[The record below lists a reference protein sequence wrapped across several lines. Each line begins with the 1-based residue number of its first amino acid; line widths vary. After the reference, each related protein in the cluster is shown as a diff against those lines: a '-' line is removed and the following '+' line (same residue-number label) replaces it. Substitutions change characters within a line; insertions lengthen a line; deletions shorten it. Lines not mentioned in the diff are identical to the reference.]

1 VSGSPLP
8 VSIPAGTAC
17 LLALASLA
25 SAACGGGDSDDVR
38 NGPQPPPPTARPS
51 IVLVTLDTLR
61 ADRLAP
67 DGPMPR
73 LRRLAASGAVFHR
86 AHAQV
91 PLTLPSH
98 TTILTGRGVRGHG
111 VRDNIGYALGPEIPT
126 VAERFAAAGYATG
139 AIVGG
144 YPLVRSFGLGRGFD
158 LYDDRMTR
166 SPPTGRSGHTER
178 RAERVVDA
186 ALDWVRRRSG
196 KPFFLWVHL
205 FDPHDPYEAPPPFGG
220 RHSHPYDDEVA
231 YTDHQLGRLVDG
243 IGRSVGTA
251 LWTIV
256 TADHGEALGQH
267 GEATHGVFLYEPTLR
282 VPLVIVPPV
291 KGRAKVVDAPVSLVD
306 VAPTL
311 LEAAGL
317 EPLDGCDGRSLLP
330 YLGSDAAAPAAAP
343 LYLESIHGRRKYGWA
358 PLAGLLEW
366 PQKFVSAPRPEL
378 YDLERDPREQRNRA
392 DETDLSALER
402 RLRETRGG
410 PLPDA
415 RRTTSAPDLDRLAGL
430 GYVGP
435 VTTPPPDDF
444 FDERARPDP
453 KDRIAALPSLERG
466 LAAMAAGRAEQ
477 ARRELEA
484 ALRLDPDN
492 LVVLNNLGILAMQ
505 GGDVERAAE
514 LFTRGLARDDR
525 AEQLANNLGIARSRQ
540 GRQREAAAAFHRA
553 LTSRPTFTAARFNL
567 ALALYRL
574 GKHEEALV
582 ELERVRAEEP
592 GFPDLTATIEEI
604 REAAP

>member
-1 VSGSPLP
+1 MNRSPVP
-8 VSIPAGTAC
+8 VPILTGTVC
-17 LLALASLA
+17 LLALTSLT
-25 SAACGGGDSDDVR
+25 SAACDGGDPQDVR
-38 NGPQPPPPTARPS
+38 NIRQPPPPTSRPS

-67 DGPMPR
+67 EGPMPR
-73 LRRLAASGAVFHR
+73 LRRLAASGAVFNR

-98 TTILTGRGVRGHG
+98 ATILTGRGVRGHG
-111 VRDNIGYALGPEIPT
+111 VRDNIGYALSPEIPT
-126 VAERFAAAGYATG
+126 VAERFSAAGYAT
-139 AIVGG
+139 AAFVGG

-158 LYDDRMTR
+158 RYDDRMTR

-186 ALDWVRRRSG
+186 ALDWVHHRTEQ
-196 KPFFLWVHL
+196 PFFLWVHL
-205 FDPHDPYEAPPPFGG
+205 FDPHDPYEAPKPFGG
-220 RHSHPYDDEVA
+220 RHEHPYDDEVA
-231 YTDHQLGRLVDG
+231 YTDHQLGRLIDG
-243 IGRSVGTA
+243 IGRPA
-251 LWTIV
+251 DNELWVIV

-267 GEATHGVFLYEPTLR
+267 GEPTHGVFLYEPTLR
-282 VPLVIVPPV
+282 VPLVIVPPAASPA
-291 KGRAKVVDAPVSLVD
+291 RIVDAPASLVD

-317 EPLDGCDGRSLLP
+317 EPLDGCDGRSLLS
-330 YLGSDAAAPAAAP
+330 YLGADAAAPTART
-343 LYLESIHGRRKYGWA
+343 LYLESTHGRRKYGWA

-378 YDLERDPREQRNRA
+378 YDLERDPRERRNLVG
-392 DETDLSALER
+392 DSDLSALEQK
-402 RLRETRGG
+402 LREIRRG

-435 VTTPPPDDF
+435 VTTPPRDDF
-444 FDERARPDP
+444 FDEPARPDP

-466 LAAMAAGRAEQ
+466 LAAMAADRVEQ
-477 ARRELEA
+477 ARQELEA

-492 LVVLNNLGILAMQ
+492 LVVLNNLGILALQ
-505 GGDVERAAE
+505 GGDVDRAAE
-514 LFTRGLARDDR
+514 LFSGGLTRDAN

-540 GRQREAAAAFHRA
+540 GRQREAAAAFRQA
-553 LTSRPTFTAARFNL
+553 LASRPTFAGARFNL

-574 GKHEEALV
+574 GKHEEALA

-592 GFPDLTATIEEI
+592 DFPDLTATIEEI
-604 REAAP
+604 RAAGR

>member
-1 VSGSPLP
+1 MP
-8 VSIPAGTAC
+8 VPILVGIVC
-17 LLALASLA
+17 LLALASLT
-25 SAACGGGDSDDVR
+25 SLACDGG
-38 NGPQPPPPTARPS
+38 NGADARKDRQPPPATARPS
-51 IVLVTLDTLR
+51 VVLVTLDTLR

-73 LRRLAASGAVFHR
+73 LRRLAASGAVFQR

-98 TTILTGRGVRGHG
+98 TTILTGRGVHGHG
-111 VRDNIGYALGPEIPT
+111 VRDNIGYALGPETPT
-126 VAERFAAAGYATG
+126 VAERFSSAGYAT
-139 AIVGG
+139 AAFLGG

-178 RAERVVDA
+178 RAEMVVDA
-186 ALDWVRRRSG
+186 ALEWIRRRPG
-196 KPFFLWVHL
+196 EPFFLWVHL
-205 FDPHDPYEAPPPFGG
+205 FDPHDPYEAPPPFRG

-231 YTDHQLGRLVDG
+231 YTDDQLGRLLDG
-243 IGRSVGTA
+243 IVRPADTEV
-251 LWTIV
+251 WTIV

-267 GEATHGVFLYEPTLR
+267 GEATHGVFLYESTLR
-282 VPLVIVPPV
+282 IPLVIVPP
-291 KGRAKVVDAPVSLVD
+291 GGLEARVVDASVSLVD

-311 LEAAGL
+311 LEAAKL
-317 EPLDGCDGRSLLP
+317 PPLDGCDGHSLLP
-330 YLGSDAAAPAAAP
+330 HLRADAVVPAAGP

-358 PLAGLLEW
+358 PLAGLLDW

-378 YDLERDPREQRNRA
+378 YDLARDPREQRNLAA
-392 DETDLSALER
+392 DTDLTELEQ
-402 RLRETRGG
+402 RLRATRGS

-415 RRTTSAPDLDRLAGL
+415 RRTTSSPDLDRLAGL

-435 VTTPPPDDF
+435 VTTPPRGDL
-444 FDERARPDP
+444 FDETPRPDP
-453 KDRIAALPSLERG
+453 KERIAALPPLERG

-477 ARRELEA
+477 ARRDLDT

-514 LFTRGLARDDR
+514 LFTRGLARDDN

-540 GRQREAAAAFHRA
+540 GRQRDAAAAFRRA
-553 LTSRPTFTAARFNL
+553 LAVRPGFTPARFNL

-574 GKHEEALV
+574 EKHEEALQ
-582 ELERVRAEEP
+582 ELERVRAEQP
-592 GFPDLTATIEEI
+592 DFPELRATIEEI
-604 REAAP
+604 RAAAP